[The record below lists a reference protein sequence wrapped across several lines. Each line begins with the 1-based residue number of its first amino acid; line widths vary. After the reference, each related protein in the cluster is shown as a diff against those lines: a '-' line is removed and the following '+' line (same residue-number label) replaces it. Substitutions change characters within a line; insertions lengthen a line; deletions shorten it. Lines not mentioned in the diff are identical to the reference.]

1 MLYCHLLTNRCA
13 NTYLGNSPLR
23 CDVNRQI
30 GHRFEGLAYSGVS
43 EANQRFSL
51 RMPEDRDVLETVEK
65 IARSMSNVNGLLPEA
80 GF

>member
-1 MLYCHLLTNRCA
+1 LMGLVGFLFVVYVGLRGQA
-13 NTYLGNSPLR
+13 LR

-65 IARSMSNVNGLLPEA
+65 IARSMSNVKA
-80 GF
+80 